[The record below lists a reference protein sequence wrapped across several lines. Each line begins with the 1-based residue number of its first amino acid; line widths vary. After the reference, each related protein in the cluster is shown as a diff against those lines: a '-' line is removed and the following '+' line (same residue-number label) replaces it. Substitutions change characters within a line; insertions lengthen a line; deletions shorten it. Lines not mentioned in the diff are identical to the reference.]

1 MTIYDPKVEKAQI
14 WMDLQEAPPAMPLET
29 IKKQVTIVHSA
40 LEACKQKEAIVIAT
54 EWKEFKEIDWKV
66 VYDQM
71 SKPAF
76 VFDGRMILDAAKL
89 KEIGFTVSSKHFYRT
104 SLSVPLYAWSI
115 GSQLFS
121 HRSRR
126 LAAATVSETARH
138 ELRFARTRHGRL
150 ETEIQGTDATD

>member
-1 MTIYDPKVEKAQI
+1 MTIYDPKVEEAQI
-14 WMDLQEAPPAMPLET
+14 WMDLQEALPAMPLET

-54 EWKEFKEIDWKV
+54 EWKEFKEIDWQA

-89 KEIGFTVSSKHFYRT
+89 KQIGFTVSNCFS
-104 SLSVPLYAWSI
+104 SPLVRSGCSYSTLQVKTI
-115 GSQLFS
+115 G
-121 HRSRR
+121 RGDR
-126 LAAATVSETARH
+126 A
-138 ELRFARTRHGRL
+138 
-150 ETEIQGTDATD
+150 

>member
-1 MTIYDPKVEKAQI
+1 MTIYDPKVEEAQI
-14 WMDLQEAPPAMPLET
+14 WQDLQEACPSTPLEN
-29 IKKQVTIVHSA
+29 IKKHVTIVHSA

-54 EWKEFKEIDWKV
+54 EWKEFRDIDWQT
-66 VYDQM
+66 VYNDM

-89 KEIGFTVSSKHFYRT
+89 KEIGFTVSSKHFDYT
-104 SLSVPLYAWSI
+104 YLSVSLYAWSI
-115 GSQLFS
+115 GSQIFS

-126 LAAATVSETARH
+126 LAAATVSETTRH

-150 ETEIQGTDATD
+150 EAEIQGTDD